1 MPGRRAGW
9 MRQRDKIDNHTCAF
23 RAKFSSDHIFK
34 FFEGQK
40 LRDGEPSDGNNE
52 TRTQNSKL
60 IIHPGRAISNFI
72 RCRYAVATARR
83 FAGETSAD
91 RGEVDGRSY
100 RRLVQAAE
108 FLEPTEQGFA
118 GSPGEGLVQDWLA
131 NTRRLPE

>member
-1 MPGRRAGW
+1 
-9 MRQRDKIDNHTCAF
+9 MRQRDKIDNYTCAF

-40 LRDGEPSDGNNE
+40 LREGQPSDRNNK
-52 TRTQNSKL
+52 TRTQNSEL

-83 FAGETSAD
+83 FAGETSTD

-100 RRLVQAAE
+100 RPLVHATE
-108 FLEPTEQGFA
+108 FLEPAEQSFA
-118 GSPGEGLVQDWLA
+118 GSPGEGLV
-131 NTRRLPE
+131 